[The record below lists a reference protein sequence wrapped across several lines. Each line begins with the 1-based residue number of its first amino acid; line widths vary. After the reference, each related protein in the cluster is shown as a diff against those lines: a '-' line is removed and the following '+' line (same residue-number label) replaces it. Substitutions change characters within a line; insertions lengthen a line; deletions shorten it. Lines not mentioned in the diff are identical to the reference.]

1 MGCGS
6 SAPANVK
13 TQPEK
18 NKPPPKQAQQQ
29 QAQQKPADNK
39 QPDNKQAAPDSPG
52 KGSDPIFENELKVLG
67 SIFARVA
74 VGKEKNCYVALSA
87 DTNNKTIEI
96 MLVHGAT
103 GDVFHASFNESL
115 LLMKKESAKATWGVF
130 FKLMKNGLRKSTCK
144 EPNPA
149 DTLTLVISVDKG
161 PTLTFSLKNKGK
173 DNGMIHQLLLGPLL
187 QVYDKF
193 KAPGSD
199 TGDTKYVKI
208 EIDMVTKK
216 ASMLECEHK
225 VGILQ
230 AEIEP
235 MSKSSKQAVED
246 ARAAKEQCDGVR
258 KRLRRLK
265 YANNKD
271 RDILY
276 PDGPATYILH
286 TPHCKGHT
294 PKVIPCNYHA
304 MYWIKEKYNGDTSSP
319 PKSPAEDNSHE
330 AVIKILQKV
339 DDWDFD
345 VFALQKETKGG
356 SLLMMTYT
364 LLYKYNLIQQFNIN
378 ETTLINF
385 LQAMESGYH
394 ENPYHNSTHAADVLQ
409 ITHFCIEVGGLKT
422 AINMTPLDCFAALLS
437 AAMHDYDH
445 PGFNNNFH
453 IRTSAYL
460 AILYNDRSVLENL
473 HCYQIFDLIKNPK
486 YNIFASLTWEQYKD
500 ARDTI
505 LEMVL
510 STDMGLHAKIYQ
522 TFRRRIAE
530 DKEWTTK
537 EDQRLALS
545 IVIKMADI
553 SNCCRPPHL
562 YAEWGRRIAA
572 EFYNQGDTE
581 MRLNIPISPFMDRRK
596 DKIDFPKGQISFMNY
611 IVIPLFEAGAQLLPK
626 IQFTVDIA
634 KKNKQE
640 LLAAGIQTI
649 TPDVKPEGGG
659 GSAESKKESS

>member
-6 SAPANVK
+6 STPDK
-13 TQPEK
+13 TNTTSAPEK
-18 NKPPPKQAQQQ
+18 GKPSPKQAPQQQQ
-29 QAQQKPADNK
+29 QAQSNK
-39 QPDNKQAAPDSPG
+39 PDSPQN

-67 SIFARVA
+67 NIFARVA
-74 VGKEKNCYVALSA
+74 VGKEKQCYVVLSA
-87 DTNNKTIEI
+87 DTTNKTIEI
-96 MLVHGAT
+96 VLVHGSS

-115 LLMKKESAKATWGVF
+115 LMMKKESAKATWGVF
-130 FKLMKNGLRKSTCK
+130 FKLMKNGLRKATCK
-144 EPNPA
+144 EPNPT
-149 DTLTLVISVDKG
+149 DSLTMVIAVDKG

-173 DNGMIHQLLLGPLL
+173 DNGMIHHLLIAPLL
-187 QVYDKF
+187 QIYDKC
-193 KAPGSD
+193 KAP
-199 TGDTKYVKI
+199 TGDDTKYVKI
-208 EIDMVTKK
+208 ELDMAVKK
-216 ASMLECEHK
+216 ATIQECEHK
-225 VGILQ
+225 IGVLQ

-235 MSKSSKQAVED
+235 MSTSSKQAVED

-276 PDGPATYILH
+276 SDGPVGYILH

-294 PKVIPCNYHA
+294 PKIFPCNYHA
-304 MYWIKEKYNGDTSSP
+304 MYWIKEKYNGDTSNQPSSP
-319 PKSPAEDNSHE
+319 PEDNSHE
-330 AVIKILQKV
+330 AITKILQKV

-345 VFALQKETKGG
+345 IFALQKETKGG
-356 SLLMMTYT
+356 SLFMMTYT
-364 LLYKYNLIQQFNIN
+364 LLYKYNLVQHFNIN

-409 ITHFCIEVGGLKT
+409 ITHFCIEVGGLKQ
-422 AINMTPLDCFAALLS
+422 AINMTPSDCFAALLS

-453 IRTSAYL
+453 IRTTAYL

-473 HCYQIFDLIKNPK
+473 HCYQIFDLVKNPK
-486 YNIFASLTWEQYKD
+486 YNIFASLTWDQYKD
-500 ARDTI
+500 VRDTI

-530 DKEWTTK
+530 EKEWTSK

-545 IVIKMADI
+545 IIIKMADI

-581 MRLNIPISPFMDRRK
+581 MRLNIPVSPFMDRRK
-596 DKIDFPKGQISFMNY
+596 DKVDFPKGQISFMNY

-626 IQFTVDIA
+626 IQFTVEIA

-640 LLAAGIQTI
+640 LLASGITSVNVSGA
-649 TPDVKPEGGG
+649 D
-659 GSAESKKESS
+659 KEEKDK

>member
-6 SAPANVK
+6 STPDKATNTTSA
-13 TQPEK
+13 PEK
-18 NKPPPKQAQQQ
+18 GKPSPKPAPQQQ
-29 QAQQKPADNK
+29 QQQQSQSNK
-39 QPDNKQAAPDSPG
+39 PDSP

-67 SIFARVA
+67 NIFARVT
-74 VGKEKNCYVALSA
+74 VGKEKQCFVVLSA

-96 MLVHGAT
+96 VLVHGSS

-115 LLMKKESAKATWGVF
+115 LMMKKESAKATWGVF
-130 FKLMKNGLRKSTCK
+130 FKLMKNGLRKATCK
-144 EPNPA
+144 EPNPT
-149 DTLTLVISVDKG
+149 DSLTLVIAVDKG

-173 DNGMIHQLLLGPLL
+173 DNGMIHHLLIAPLL
-187 QVYDKF
+187 QIYDKC
-193 KAPGSD
+193 KAP
-199 TGDTKYVKI
+199 TGDDSKYVKI
-208 EIDMVTKK
+208 ELDMAVKK
-216 ASMLECEHK
+216 ATVQECEHK
-225 VGILQ
+225 IGVLQ

-235 MSKSSKQAVED
+235 MSTSSKQAVED

-276 PDGPATYILH
+276 PDGPVGYILH

-294 PKVIPCNYHA
+294 PKIFPCNYHA
-304 MYWIKEKYNGDTSSP
+304 MYWIKEKYNGDTSNQPSSP
-319 PKSPAEDNSHE
+319 PEDNSHE
-330 AVIKILQKV
+330 AIIKILQKV

-345 VFALQKETKGG
+345 VFALQRETKGG
-356 SLLMMTYT
+356 SLFMMTYT
-364 LLYKYNLIQQFNIN
+364 LLYKYNLVQHFNIN

-409 ITHFCIEVGGLKT
+409 ITHFCIEVGGLKQ
-422 AINMTPLDCFAALLS
+422 AINMTPSDCLAALLS

-453 IRTSAYL
+453 IRTTAYL

-473 HCYQIFDLIKNPK
+473 HCYQIFDLVKNPK
-486 YNIFASLTWEQYKD
+486 YNIFACLTWDQYKD
-500 ARDTI
+500 VRDTM

-530 DKEWTTK
+530 EKEWTSK

-545 IVIKMADI
+545 IIIKMADI

-562 YAEWGRRIAA
+562 YAEWGKRIAA

-581 MRLNIPISPFMDRRK
+581 MRLNIPVSPFMDRRK
-596 DKIDFPKGQISFMNY
+596 DKVDFPKGQISFMNY

-626 IQFTVDIA
+626 IQFTVEIA

-640 LLAAGIQTI
+640 LLASGITSVNVSGAEKEKEEKEK
-649 TPDVKPEGGG
+649 VKQ
-659 GSAESKKESS
+659 